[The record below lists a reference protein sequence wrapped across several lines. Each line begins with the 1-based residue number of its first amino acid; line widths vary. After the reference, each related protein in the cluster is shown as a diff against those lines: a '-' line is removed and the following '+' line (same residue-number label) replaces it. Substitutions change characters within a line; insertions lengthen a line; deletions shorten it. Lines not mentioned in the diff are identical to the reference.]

1 MALLKCSECSNEVS
15 DKAVSCPKCGN
26 PLQASASKSL
36 VDLDALIKDSLSREG
51 KIPAIKLYREHNP
64 RAGLAEAKQ
73 YVERVEAGLP
83 QGATAK
89 PTPQGC
95 SPIVLFGGLFIAG
108 ILVFVGWL
116 LFTKPES
123 RDSNPAAV
131 ASPKPPD
138 SYLTDYSVSTVS
150 WAEVDNIYNVKS
162 KSTDLQKDAAWK
174 KYQGKKIKWN
184 GTVTSVSD
192 GFGSLSLQVKMNA
205 DTFTSDLLIKLKESQ
220 KSKALTLKK
229 DDSVTF
235 TGTLDKWGSLL
246 PITLNEG
253 EIVN

>member
-26 PLQASASKSL
+26 PLQATASQPP
-36 VDLDALIKDSLSREG
+36 VDLDALIKQTLSREG

-64 RAGLAEAKQ
+64 RAGLAEAKD

-83 QGATAK
+83 PGATAK
-89 PTPQGC
+89 PPAQGC
-95 SPIVLFGGLFIAG
+95 SAVVAFGGFFVAG
-108 ILVFVGWL
+108 ILVFMIW
-116 LFTKPES
+116 
-123 RDSNPAAV
+123 SNLPKAAPGNDNPYAV
-131 ASPKPPD
+131 ASPKPSG
-138 SYLTDYSVSTVS
+138 SYLTDYSLSTVT
-150 WAEVDNIYNVKS
+150 WAEVDDIYNLKS

-174 KYQGKKIKWN
+174 KYQGKRVKWN

-192 GFGSLSLQVKMNA
+192 SFGSLSLQVKMNA
-205 DTFTSDLLIKLKESQ
+205 DTLTSDLLIKLKESQ

-235 TGTLDKWGSLL
+235 AGTLDKWGSLL